1 MLVLNGSATIADV
14 VALADRR
21 EQVSVSARVVEA
33 VDHAHRVA
41 AELSTR
47 FPIYGRTTGV
57 GANRTTS
64 VSPTDTEYGM
74 RLLRSHAVDAGDP
87 LDDRTVRAMLAVRL
101 VQLCVPGAGLDPKIL
116 SGLEAMLNDDALPEL
131 RQYASIGTGD
141 LAPLAGTALTL
152 IGERPASKPLT
163 PMAPWGADS
172 ALPFMSSS
180 ALTVGRGCLAL
191 EELSRLERASSVIY
205 MLSFLALDGNPEA
218 LSSVAAQASA
228 APYVD
233 TICGSP
239 ALAAGDESAAGL
251 AVPAR
256 IQDPYGLRVYP
267 VAQATVLASLHS
279 LEGQLERTLNAAQEN
294 PLFDIENDAV
304 VHHGAFYQAS
314 LSLELDGT
322 TLALALTAPITHSR
336 IRMLNDPDTNG
347 GNAFLAADAAGSSGL
362 MMVEYV
368 AAGAIAEI
376 RNAAQ
381 PASAGTLVLSRGAEE
396 DATFAS
402 QGVQQLERSIA
413 AYRVLLCCE
422 LVGAVRLLRQRGL
435 DDQFGGAVGD
445 ALALAGVLPA
455 RQRRPRPSWGY
466 RVGGV
471 APGRHRATNSRR
483 QPVVAAP
490 SRRGSD
496 PRPSRRSAR
505 WVRGCGRG

>member
-1 MLVLNGSATIADV
+1 MLVLNGSATIGDV

-21 EQVSVSARVVEA
+21 EQVSVSPAT
-33 VDHAHRVA
+33 VA
-41 AELSTR
+41 AVTRAHEIAAEVSTR
-47 FPIYGRTTGV
+47 SEIYGRTTGV
-57 GANRTTS
+57 GANRATS
-64 VSPTDTEYGM
+64 VSPSDAEYGM
-74 RLLRSHAVDAGDP
+74 RLLRSHAVDAGDRM
-87 LDDRTVRAMLAVRL
+87 DDRTVRAMLAVRL
-101 VQLCVPGAGLDPKIL
+101 IQLCVPGAGLDPAIL
-116 SGLEAMLNDDALPEL
+116 AGLETMLNDDALPEL

-163 PMAPWGADS
+163 PMPKWGADS

-205 MLSFLALDGNPEA
+205 MLSFLALEGNPQA
-218 LSSVAAQASA
+218 LSSIAARASA
-228 APYVD
+228 APYAD
-233 TICGSP
+233 TV
-239 ALAAGDESAAGL
+239 ADRLRTVLATAGL
-251 AVPAR
+251 TDSRPAR

-267 VAQATVLASLHS
+267 VAQASVVASLHS
-279 LEGQLERTLNAAQEN
+279 LEGQLERTLNSAQEN
-294 PLFDIENDAV
+294 PLFDVEDEAV
-304 VHHGAFYQAS
+304 IHHGAFYQAS
-314 LSLELDGT
+314 LSLELDGA

-347 GNAFLAADAAGSSGL
+347 GNAFQAAEADGSSGL

-402 QGVQQLERSIA
+402 QGAQQLERSIA

-422 LVGAVRLLRQRGL
+422 LGGAVRLVRQRKV
-435 DDQFGGAVGD
+435 DTQFTGVVGD
-445 ALALAGVLPA
+445 ALALAAMLPRDVEDRDLRGDIA
-455 RQRRPRPSWGY
+455 AAESLLDDI
-466 RVGGV
+466 GGL
-471 APGRHRATNSRR
+471 
-483 QPVVAAP
+483 VV
-490 SRRGSD
+490 
-496 PRPSRRSAR
+496 
-505 WVRGCGRG
+505 

>member
-1 MLVLNGSATIADV
+1 MLVLNGTASIADV

-21 EQVSVSARVVEA
+21 ERVSISPDVMKSVA
-33 VDHAHRVA
+33 HAHEVAADISTRVA
-41 AELSTR
+41 
-47 FPIYGRTTGV
+47 IYGRTTGV

-116 SGLEAMLNDDALPEL
+116 TGLQTMLNEDALPEL

-152 IGERPASKPLT
+152 IGERPASRPLT

-228 APYVD
+228 APYVA
-233 TICGSP
+233 TVAARLRSL
-239 ALAAGDESAAGL
+239 LATKHGPDCR
-251 AVPAR
+251 PRR

-279 LEGQLERTLNAAQEN
+279 LETQLERTLNTAQEN
-294 PLFDIENDAV
+294 PLFDIEDGTV
-304 VHHGAFYQAS
+304 IHHGAFYQAS

-322 TLALALTAPITHSR
+322 TLALALAAPITHSR
-336 IRMLNDPDTNG
+336 IRMINDPDTNG
-347 GNAFLAADAAGSSGL
+347 GNAFLASDAAGSSGL
-362 MMVEYV
+362 MMIEYV

-402 QGVQQLERSIA
+402 QGAQQLERSIA

-422 LVGAVRLLRQRGL
+422 LVGAVRLLRQRRL
-435 DDQFGGAVGD
+435 DDQFGGTVGD
-445 ALALAGVLPA
+445 ALAIAGVLP
-455 RQRRPRPSWGY
+455 RSTEDRDLRGD
-466 RVGGV
+466 V
-471 APGRHRATNSRR
+471 AMAESLLDDIGRLVEEESRADGDFWSGTG
-483 QPVVAAP
+483 A
-490 SRRGSD
+490 
-496 PRPSRRSAR
+496 
-505 WVRGCGRG
+505 

>member
-1 MLVLNGSATIADV
+1 MLVLSGSASIADV
-14 VALADRR
+14 LALADRR
-21 EQVSVSARVVEA
+21 EQVSVSPNVIEA
-33 VDHAHRVA
+33 VDRAHRVA
-41 AELSTR
+41 ADLSTR

-57 GANRTTS
+57 GANRIAP
-64 VSPTDTEYGM
+64 VSPTDTGYGM

-101 VQLCVPGAGLDPKIL
+101 IQLCTPGAGLDPKIL

-163 PMAPWGADS
+163 PMEPWGADS

-180 ALTVGRGCLAL
+180 ALTVARGCLAL
-191 EELSRLERASSVIY
+191 DELSRLERASSVIY
-205 MLSFLALDGNPEA
+205 TLSFLALDGNPEA
-218 LSSVAAQASA
+218 LSSVAAHASA

-233 TICGSP
+233 TVAGRLRSL
-239 ALAAGDESAAGL
+239 LATKGGPDYT
-251 AVPAR
+251 PAR
-256 IQDPYGLRVYP
+256 IQDPYGFRVYP
-267 VAQATVLASLHS
+267 VAQASVMASLHT
-279 LEGQLERTLNAAQEN
+279 LELQLERTLNSAQEN
-294 PLFDIENDAV
+294 PLFDIDGQAV

-347 GNAFLAADAAGSSGL
+347 GNAFLSADAAGSSGL

-368 AAGAIAEI
+368 AAGSIAEI

-402 QGVQQLERSIA
+402 QGAQQLERSIA
-413 AYRVLLCCE
+413 AYRVLQCCE

-435 DDQFGGAVGD
+435 EEKFTGVVGD
-445 ALALAGVLPA
+445 ALELAAALPRGIEDRDLRGDIALAESLLDDIGRLIPA
-455 RQRRPRPSWGY
+455 EL
-466 RVGGV
+466 
-471 APGRHRATNSRR
+471 
-483 QPVVAAP
+483 
-490 SRRGSD
+490 
-496 PRPSRRSAR
+496 
-505 WVRGCGRG
+505 

>member
-1 MLVLNGSATIADV
+1 MLVLNGPASIADIV
-14 VALADRR
+14 TLADRR
-21 EQVSVSARVVEA
+21 DRVSVSPEVLNA
-33 VDHAHRVA
+33 VAHAHEVA
-41 AELSTR
+41 ADLSTR
-47 FPIYGRTTGV
+47 FAIYGRTTGV

-64 VSPTDTEYGM
+64 VSPTDTGYGM

-87 LDDRTVRAMLAVRL
+87 LDHRTVRAMLAVRL
-101 VQLCVPGAGLDPKIL
+101 AQLCVPGAGLDPKIL
-116 SGLEAMLNDDALPEL
+116 TGLVAMLNDDALPEL

-152 IGERPASKPLT
+152 IGERPASKPLA
-163 PMAPWGADS
+163 PMPPWGADS

-191 EELSRLERASSVIY
+191 EELSRLERASSMIY
-205 MLSFLALDGNPEA
+205 VLSFLALDGNPEA
-218 LSSVAAQASA
+218 LSSVAARASA

-233 TICGSP
+233 
-239 ALAAGDESAAGL
+239 
-251 AVPAR
+251 AVADRLRSLLSTKARPDSQPAR

-279 LEGQLERTLNAAQEN
+279 LQTQLERTLNSAQEN
-294 PLFDIENDAV
+294 PLFDIENDVV

-322 TLALALTAPITHSR
+322 TLALALAAPITHSR
-336 IRMLNDPDTNG
+336 IRMINDPDSNG
-347 GNAFLAADAAGSSGL
+347 GNPFLAANAAGSSGL
-362 MMVEYV
+362 MMIEYV

-402 QGVQQLERSIA
+402 QGAQQLERSIA

-422 LVGAVRLLRQRGL
+422 LVGAVRLLRERGL
-435 DDQFGGAVGD
+435 DGQFGGAVGD
-445 ALALAGVLPA
+445 ALAIADVLPA
-455 RQRRPRPSWGY
+455 GTEDRDLRGDIALAESLLDQIGRLVPAEH
-466 RVGGV
+466 RV
-471 APGRHRATNSRR
+471 
-483 QPVVAAP
+483 
-490 SRRGSD
+490 
-496 PRPSRRSAR
+496 
-505 WVRGCGRG
+505 

>member
-1 MLVLNGSATIADV
+1 MIVLTGSATIADV

-21 EQVSVSARVVEA
+21 EQVA
-33 VDHAHRVA
+33 VAPETVAAVKRAHQLA

-47 FPIYGRTTGV
+47 LEVYGRTTGV
-57 GANRTTS
+57 GANRATA
-64 VSPTDTEYGM
+64 VSPTDTGYGM

-101 VQLCVPGAGLDPKIL
+101 MQLCVPGAGLDPDIL
-116 SGLEAMLNDDALPEL
+116 AGLETMLNDDALPEL

-152 IGERPASKPLT
+152 IGERPASKPLA
-163 PMAPWGADS
+163 PMAEWGADS

-191 EELSRLERASSVIY
+191 EELFRLERASSVIY
-205 MLSFLALDGNPEA
+205 ALSFLALAGNPQA
-218 LSSVAAQASA
+218 LSSVAAHASA
-228 APYVD
+228 APHVGIVASRLRSILEE
-233 TICGSP
+233 TGVKESP
-239 ALAAGDESAAGL
+239 
-251 AVPAR
+251 PAR

-267 VAQATVLASLHS
+267 VAQASVVASLHS

-294 PLFDIENDAV
+294 PLFDIENEAV
-304 VHHGAFYQAS
+304 IHHGAFYQAS
-314 LSLELDGT
+314 LSLELDGA

-336 IRMLNDPDTNG
+336 IRMLNDPETNG
-347 GNAFLAADAAGSSGL
+347 GNAFLAADADGSSGL

-402 QGVQQLERSIA
+402 QGAQQLERSIA

-435 DDQFGGAVGD
+435 DRRYSGVVGD
-445 ALALAGVLPA
+445 ALALASALPRNIEDRDLRGDIVLAESVLDDVGRLIEA
-455 RQRRPRPSWGY
+455 RP
-466 RVGGV
+466 
-471 APGRHRATNSRR
+471 
-483 QPVVAAP
+483 
-490 SRRGSD
+490 
-496 PRPSRRSAR
+496 
-505 WVRGCGRG
+505 

>member
-1 MLVLNGSATIADV
+1 MLVLNGPASIADV

-21 EQVSVSARVVEA
+21 ERVSVSPRVLKA
-33 VDHAHRVA
+33 VGHAHEVA
-41 AELSTR
+41 ADLSTR
-47 FPIYGRTTGV
+47 FATYGRTTGV
-57 GANRTTS
+57 GANRATPVAPS
-64 VSPTDTEYGM
+64 DSDYGM

-101 VQLCVPGAGLDPKIL
+101 IQLCVPGAGLDPKIL
-116 SGLEAMLNDDALPEL
+116 GGLEAMLNEDALPEL
-131 RQYASIGTGD
+131 LQYASIGTGD

-152 IGERPASKPLT
+152 IGERPASVPLT
-163 PMAPWGADS
+163 PMEPWGADS

-191 EELSRLERASSVIY
+191 DELTRLERASSVIY
-205 MLSFLALDGNPEA
+205 LLSFLALDGNPQPFA
-218 LSSVAAQASA
+218 SVAARAAA
-228 APYVD
+228 APHVD
-233 TICGSP
+233 TIANRLRSL
-239 ALAAGDESAAGL
+239 LAASGRPDRR
-251 AVPAR
+251 PAR

-267 VAQATVLASLHS
+267 VAHASVVASLHS
-279 LEGQLERTLNAAQEN
+279 LEGQLERTLNTAQEN

-347 GNAFLAADAAGSSGL
+347 CNAFLAAGPVGSSGL

-381 PASAGTLVLSRGAEE
+381 PASVGTLVLSRGAEE

-402 QGVQQLERSIA
+402 QGALQLERSIA

-422 LVGAVRLLRQRGL
+422 LVGAVRLLRQRRL
-435 DDQFGGAVGD
+435 DDQFEGVIGD
-445 ALALAGVLPA
+445 ALALVADLPRNDEDRDLRGDIA
-455 RQRRPRPSWGY
+455 LAESLLDDI
-466 RVGGV
+466 
-471 APGRHRATNSRR
+471 GRLVP
-483 QPVVAAP
+483 Q
-490 SRRGSD
+490 
-496 PRPSRRSAR
+496 
-505 WVRGCGRG
+505 

>member
-1 MLVLNGSATIADV
+1 MLVLTGSATIADV

-21 EQVSVSARVVEA
+21 EQVSVAPPTVDA
-33 VDHAHRVA
+33 VRRAHEVA
-41 AELSTR
+41 AQLGTR
-47 FPIYGRTTGV
+47 HEIYGRTTGV
-57 GANRTTS
+57 GANRATA
-64 VSPTDTEYGM
+64 VDPADAEYGM

-101 VQLCVPGAGLDPKIL
+101 IQLCVPGAGLDPAIL
-116 SGLEAMLNDDALPEL
+116 SGLETMLNDDALPEL

-163 PMAPWGADS
+163 PMPKWGADS

-191 EELSRLERASSVIY
+191 DELSRLERASSMIY
-205 MLSFLALDGNPEA
+205 ALSFLALDGNPQA
-218 LSSVAAQASA
+218 LSQIAAHAAAAPHVQTVADRLRSILASA
-228 APYVD
+228 GTTVP
-233 TICGSP
+233 T
-239 ALAAGDESAAGL
+239 
-251 AVPAR
+251 PAR

-267 VAQATVLASLHS
+267 VAQASVLASLHT
-279 LEGQLERTLNAAQEN
+279 LQAQLERTLNTAQEN
-294 PLFDIENDAV
+294 PLFDIENEAV

-314 LSLELDGT
+314 LSLELDGA

-336 IRMLNDPDTNG
+336 IRMLNDPDSNG
-347 GNAFLAADAAGSSGL
+347 GNAFLAAEADGSSGL

-402 QGVQQLERSIA
+402 QGAQQLERSIA

-422 LVGAVRLLRQRGL
+422 LVGAVRLLRQRGMRE
-435 DDQFGGAVGD
+435 QFGGIVAD
-445 ALALAGVLPA
+445 ALALAAVLPGSVEDRDLRGDIA
-455 RQRRPRPSWGY
+455 LAESLLDDI
-466 RVGGV
+466 
-471 APGRHRATNSRR
+471 GRLV
-483 QPVVAAP
+483 P
-490 SRRGSD
+490 
-496 PRPSRRSAR
+496 
-505 WVRGCGRG
+505 

>member
-1 MLVLNGSATIADV
+1 MKENSMLVLNGAAAIADV
-14 VALADRR
+14 VALADGR
-21 EQVSVSARVVEA
+21 EQVEVSPATFDGVER
-33 VDHAHRVA
+33 AHRLA

-47 FPIYGRTTGV
+47 FEVYGRTTGV
-57 GANRTTS
+57 GANRTTA
-64 VSPTDTEYGM
+64 VSPTDADYGM

-101 VQLCVPGAGLDPKIL
+101 IQLCVPGAGLDPAIL
-116 SGLEAMLNDDALPEL
+116 TGLQTMLNDDALPEL

-191 EELSRLERASSVIY
+191 DELTRLERASSLIY
-205 MLSFLALDGNPEA
+205 ALSFLALNGNPQA
-218 LSSVAAQASA
+218 LSMTAAHA
-228 APYVD
+228 AAFPYVHTVSD
-233 TICGSP
+233 RLR
-239 ALAAGDESAAGL
+239 AFLADAE
-251 AVPAR
+251 VPDARAAR

-267 VAQATVLASLHS
+267 VAQASLVASLHT
-279 LEGQLERTLNAAQEN
+279 LGGQLERTLNTAQEN
-294 PLFDIENDAV
+294 PLFDIERGTV

-322 TLALALTAPITHSR
+322 TLAMALTAPITHSR
-336 IRMLNDPDTNG
+336 IRMLNDPDSNG
-347 GNAFLAADAAGSSGL
+347 GNAFLAADPDGSSGL

-381 PASAGTLVLSRGAEE
+381 PASAGTQVLSRGAEE

-422 LVGAVRLLRQRGL
+422 LVGAVRLLRQREL
-435 DDQFGGAVGD
+435 DGTFNGIVGD
-445 ALALAGVLPA
+445 AMALALSLPRNDEDRDLRGDVLLA
-455 RQRRPRPSWGY
+455 ESLLDGL
-466 RVGGV
+466 
-471 APGRHRATNSRR
+471 GRLV
-483 QPVVAAP
+483 P
-490 SRRGSD
+490 D
-496 PRPSRRSAR
+496 
-505 WVRGCGRG
+505 

>member
-1 MLVLNGSATIADV
+1 MLVLNGAATIADV
-14 VALADRR
+14 VTLADGR
-21 EQVSVSARVVEA
+21 EQVEVAAETFAGVER
-33 VDHAHRVA
+33 AHRLA

-47 FPIYGRTTGV
+47 VEVYGRTTGV
-57 GANRTTS
+57 GANRTTA
-64 VSPTDTEYGM
+64 VSPTDADYGM

-101 VQLCVPGAGLDPKIL
+101 AQLCVPGAGLDPAIL
-116 SGLEAMLNDDALPEL
+116 TGLQTMLNEDALPEL

-180 ALTVGRGCLAL
+180 ALTVGRSCLAL
-191 EELSRLERASSVIY
+191 DELTRLERASSLIY
-205 MLSFLALDGNPEA
+205 TLSFLALNGNPQA
-218 LSSVAAQASA
+218 LSVSA
-228 APYVD
+228 ADAAAFPYVHTVSD
-233 TICGSP
+233 RLRGSLADAGAPHAP
-239 ALAAGDESAAGL
+239 A
-251 AVPAR
+251 PAR

-267 VAQATVLASLHS
+267 VAQASLVASLHT
-279 LEGQLERTLNAAQEN
+279 LGGQLERTLNTAQEN
-294 PLFDIENDAV
+294 PLFDIERGTV

-322 TLALALTAPITHSR
+322 TLAMALTAPITHSR
-336 IRMLNDPDTNG
+336 IRMLNDPDSNG
-347 GNAFLAADAAGSSGL
+347 GNAFLAADAGGSSGL
-362 MMVEYV
+362 MMIEYV

-381 PASAGTLVLSRGAEE
+381 PASAGTQVLSRGAEE

-422 LVGAVRLLRQRGL
+422 LVGAVRLLRQREL
-435 DDQFGGAVGD
+435 DGTFNGIVGD
-445 ALALAGVLPA
+445 AMALALSLPRNDEDRDLRGDVLLA
-455 RQRRPRPSWGY
+455 ESLLDGL
-466 RVGGV
+466 
-471 APGRHRATNSRR
+471 GRLVN
-483 QPVVAAP
+483 
-490 SRRGSD
+490 D
-496 PRPSRRSAR
+496 
-505 WVRGCGRG
+505 